1 MGLNLD
7 EQKAVDRF
15 RSDVVEPSMT
25 KLVVLDFWAT
35 WCGPCIASIPHTNEL
50 MEKYGNKGV
59 VIIGVW
65 EPDLWIVTIVI
76 LGIAILFVWEEIK
89 AGGSHLE
96 NEPEHENK
104 DD

>member
-1 MGLNLD
+1 MLG
-7 EQKAVDRF
+7 
-15 RSDVVEPSMT
+15 VVAFM
-25 KLVVLDFWAT
+25 
-35 WCGPCIASIPHTNEL
+35 
-50 MEKYGNKGV
+50 GV

-65 EPDLWIVTIVI
+65 EPDLWIVTILI

>member
-1 MGLNLD
+1 MLD
-7 EQKAVDRF
+7 KVFAAI
-15 RSDVVEPSMT
+15 SMLGVVAFM
-25 KLVVLDFWAT
+25 
-35 WCGPCIASIPHTNEL
+35 
-50 MEKYGNKGV
+50 GV

-65 EPDLWIVTIVI
+65 KPDLWIVTILI
-76 LGIAILFVWEEIK
+76 LGIAILFVWEETK

>member
-1 MGLNLD
+1 MLD
-7 EQKAVDRF
+7 KVFAAI
-15 RSDVVEPSMT
+15 SMLGVVAFM
-25 KLVVLDFWAT
+25 
-35 WCGPCIASIPHTNEL
+35 
-50 MEKYGNKGV
+50 GV

-65 EPDLWIVTIVI
+65 EPDLWIVTILI

-96 NEPEHENK
+96 NEREHENK

>member
-1 MGLNLD
+1 MLD
-7 EQKAVDRF
+7 KVFAAV
-15 RSDVVEPSMT
+15 SMLGVVAFM
-25 KLVVLDFWAT
+25 
-35 WCGPCIASIPHTNEL
+35 
-50 MEKYGNKGV
+50 GV

-76 LGIAILFVWEEIK
+76 LGIAILFFWEEIK

-96 NEPEHENK
+96 NEPEHEQK

>member
-1 MGLNLD
+1 MLD
-7 EQKAVDRF
+7 KVFAAI
-15 RSDVVEPSMT
+15 SMLGVVAFM
-25 KLVVLDFWAT
+25 
-35 WCGPCIASIPHTNEL
+35 
-50 MEKYGNKGV
+50 GV

-65 EPDLWIVTIVI
+65 EPDLWIVTILI

-89 AGGSHLE
+89 AGGSQLE

>member
-1 MGLNLD
+1 MSPAPVKNQEPIEINKSVLYIRGRETRDKEKMLD
-7 EQKAVDRF
+7 KVFAAV
-15 RSDVVEPSMT
+15 SM
-25 KLVVLDFWAT
+25 LGVLAF
-35 WCGPCIASIPHTNEL
+35 
-50 MEKYGNKGV
+50 MGV

-76 LGIAILFVWEEIK
+76 LGIAILFFWEEIK

-96 NEPEHENK
+96 NEPEHEQK

>member
-1 MGLNLD
+1 MLD
-7 EQKAVDRF
+7 KVFAAI
-15 RSDVVEPSMT
+15 SMLGVVAFM
-25 KLVVLDFWAT
+25 
-35 WCGPCIASIPHTNEL
+35 
-50 MEKYGNKGV
+50 GV

-65 EPDLWIVTIVI
+65 EPDLWIVTILI

-96 NEPEHENK
+96 NKPEHENK

>member
-1 MGLNLD
+1 MLD
-7 EQKAVDRF
+7 KVFATI
-15 RSDVVEPSMT
+15 SMLGVVAFM
-25 KLVVLDFWAT
+25 
-35 WCGPCIASIPHTNEL
+35 
-50 MEKYGNKGV
+50 GV

-65 EPDLWIVTIVI
+65 EPDLWIVTILI
-76 LGIAILFVWEEIK
+76 LGIAILFVLEEIK

>member
-1 MGLNLD
+1 MLD
-7 EQKAVDRF
+7 KVFAAI
-15 RSDVVEPSMT
+15 SMLGVVAFM
-25 KLVVLDFWAT
+25 
-35 WCGPCIASIPHTNEL
+35 
-50 MEKYGNKGV
+50 GV

-65 EPDLWIVTIVI
+65 EPDLWIVTILI
-76 LGIAILFVWEEIK
+76 LGIAILFFWEEIK